1 MSIISILD
9 DMHSFFVT
17 LLAGEKIDVLFP
29 GTFFGFAIL
38 MITAFWIV
46 FGKLKNNNSIK
57 TLLII
62 IGNYIYIYYF
72 TLKHFPLE
80 FLNSDIEIIKRE
92 GMLFGQF
99 WYPFYQMDNL
109 LSILNIYLSDFIF
122 LLAFGFVFAIC
133 FKPLN
138 KFWKFLIFDV
148 SVIIFEI
155 LFVLINNICH
165 RGLCD
170 TYDLSLIV
178 IEIPAMLI
186 GYILAKIII
195 KLNLNLYHK
204 FQVKKISTRTEASI
218 L

>member
-1 MSIISILD
+1 M
-9 DMHSFFVT
+9 
-17 LLAGEKIDVLFP
+17 
-29 GTFFGFAIL
+29 
-38 MITAFWIV
+38 
-46 FGKLKNNNSIK
+46 
-57 TLLII
+57 
-62 IGNYIYIYYF
+62 
-72 TLKHFPLE
+72 
-80 FLNSDIEIIKRE
+80 
-92 GMLFGQF
+92 
-99 WYPFYQMDNL
+99 
-109 LSILNIYLSDFIF
+109 
-122 LLAFGFVFAIC
+122 
-133 FKPLN
+133 
-138 KFWKFLIFDV
+138 IFDV

-204 FQVKKISTRTEASI
+204 LQAKKISTRTEASI